1 MTRDLQVLVQ
11 AGLRDAVLAEL
22 HRHGIDDLA
31 KLAGMTD
38 AELRAIPCV
47 GDRAVQIIRAVIE
60 AA

>member
-1 MTRDLQVLVQ
+1 MTRDLRALAE

-22 HRHGIDDLA
+22 QRHGFDDLA

-38 AELRAIPCV
+38 QELRAIPCV
-47 GDRAVQIIRAVIE
+47 GNRAVQIIRAAIS